1 MSLDINEMI
10 RAVKRAA
17 IDAVNAQKPCNVF
30 FGTVTKADPLEILV
44 EQKMTLTAA
53 QLVLSRNV
61 TKHEIEVEFTPEV
74 WFTEPESLHKHG
86 IKGRKRLTLHNE
98 LKAGEKVILLR
109 CAGGQSFVVIDR
121 VGGG

>member
-1 MSLDINEMI
+1 MSLNINEMI

-17 IDAVNAQKPCNVF
+17 IEAVNAQKPCNVF
-30 FGTVTKADPLEILV
+30 YGVVTKAAPLEILV

-61 TKHEIEVEFTPEV
+61 TKHTIEVEFTPED
-74 WFTEPESLHKHG
+74 WLTELESAHKHG
-86 IKGRKRLTLHNE
+86 IKGKKKLTLHNE

-121 VGGG
+121 LGGG

>member
-17 IDAVNAQKPCNVF
+17 VDVVNAQKPCNVF
-30 FGTVTKADPLEILV
+30 YGIVSKVDPLEIVV
-44 EQKMTLTAA
+44 EQKMTLTVA

-61 TKHEIEVEFTPEV
+61 TKHEIEVEFIPEE
-74 WFTEPESLHKHG
+74 WSTEIEKEHKHG
-86 IKGRKRLTLHNE
+86 ITGKKKLTLHNE
-98 LKAGEKVILLR
+98 LKAGEKVLLLR

>member
-1 MSLDINEMI
+1 MSLSINEMI
-10 RAVKRAA
+10 RVVKRAA

-30 FGTVTKADPLEILV
+30 YGIVSKAEPLEILV

-53 QLVLSRNV
+53 QIVLSRNV
-61 TKHEIEVEFTPEV
+61 TKHEIEVEFAPEE
-74 WFTEPESLHKHG
+74 WFTEPESAHKHG
-86 IKGRKRLTLHNE
+86 IKGKKKLTLHNE

>member
-30 FGTVTKADPLEILV
+30 YGIVSKTDPLEIVV

-61 TKHEIEVEFTPEV
+61 TNHEIEVEFTTEE
-74 WFTEPESLHKHG
+74 WFTESESKHNHK
-86 IKGRKRLTLHNE
+86 IKGKKKLTLNNE
-98 LKAGEKVILLR
+98 LKSGEKVLLLR

>member
-61 TKHEIEVEFTPEV
+61 TKHEIEVEFTPEE
-74 WFTEPESLHKHG
+74 WLTEVEKEHKHG
-86 IKGRKRLTLHNE
+86 VKGRKKLTLHNE
-98 LKAGEKVILLR
+98 LKAGEKVLLLR
-109 CAGGQSFVVIDR
+109 CAGGQYFVVIDR

>member
-1 MSLDINEMI
+1 MSLNINEMI

-30 FGTVTKADPLEILV
+30 YGIVSKADPLEILV
-44 EQKMTLTAA
+44 EQKMMLTAA
-53 QLVLSRNV
+53 QLILSRNV
-61 TKHEIEVEFTPEV
+61 TKHEIEVEFTPEE
-74 WFTEPESLHKHG
+74 WFTDLESMHKHG
-86 IKGRKRLTLHNE
+86 INGKKKLTLHNE
-98 LKAGEKVILLR
+98 LKAGERVLLLR

>member
-1 MSLDINEMI
+1 MSLNINEMI

-61 TKHEIEVEFTPEV
+61 TKHEIEVEFTPE
-74 WFTEPESLHKHG
+74 EGL
-86 IKGRKRLTLHNE
+86 KGKKKLTLHNE
-98 LKAGEKVILLR
+98 LKIGEKVLLLR

-121 VGGG
+121 VGGADG

>member
-30 FGTVTKADPLEILV
+30 YGIVSKADPLEILV
-44 EQKMTLTAA
+44 EQKMTLTSA

-61 TKHEIEVEFTPEV
+61 TKHEIEVEFTPED
-74 WFTEPESLHKHG
+74 WFTELESAHKHG
-86 IKGRKRLTLHNE
+86 IKGKKKLTLHNE
-98 LKAGEKVILLR
+98 LKAGEKVLLLR

>member
-1 MSLDINEMI
+1 MSLNINEMI

-30 FGTVTKADPLEILV
+30 YGIVSKADPIEIVV

-61 TKHEIEVEFTPEV
+61 TKHEIEVELAPEE
-74 WFTEPESLHKHG
+74 WFTEIEKEHKHG
-86 IKGRKRLTLHNE
+86 IKGKKKLTLHNE
-98 LKAGEKVILLR
+98 LKAGEKVLLLR

-121 VGGG
+121 VGDE

>member
-30 FGTVTKADPLEILV
+30 YGIVSKANPLEIVV

-53 QLVLSRNV
+53 QLVLTRKV
-61 TKHEIEVEFTPEV
+61 TKHEIEVECTPED
-74 WFTEPESLHKHG
+74 WFTEAESLHKHG
-86 IKGRKRLTLHNE
+86 IKGKKKITLHNE
-98 LKAGEKVILLR
+98 LKAGEKVLLLR